1 MSHTTMNPWNVDFD
15 FEDDSFY
22 RITGEDERDDDISPI
37 FTVALVNR
45 NFGSESVANA
55 RMMAA
60 APDMLELL
68 YRCLPFIEDAND
80 DPCYKPDRVKA
91 LENQIK
97 ALLTLIDKG

>member
-1 MSHTTMNPWNVDFD
+1 MSHTTTNPWVVDFD
-15 FEDDSFY
+15 YEDDSFY

-60 APDMLELL
+60 APMLL
-68 YRCLPFIEDAND
+68 
-80 DPCYKPDRVKA
+80 KA
-91 LENQIK
+91 LQHLQANPNDPRMHRQ
-97 ALLTLIDKG
+97 ALDAINLVLR